1 MFRRIFVVVSVSL
14 LVLFFSLTA
23 EAQQGTAAITGVVTD
38 SSGAIIPGVN
48 VTLRNPQTG
57 VTLKAKTESAG
68 AYTIKLVPP
77 GPGYIIK
84 FEAPGFSATEISGL
98 YLNVDTTRTQ
108 DTKLQAG
115 ANYTIEVSA
124 ANQNET
130 LNTTDAQIGTS
141 VEVQVLNEL
150 PVQDRD
156 SPSALFT
163 LLPGITSTG
172 ATTGARTDQTNVTL
186 DGLDVN
192 DNETGNFKAIVANAP
207 IDSVEEFHG
216 LVAGQLSSS
225 GEGGGG
231 QFQMVTKGG
240 TNHFHGSLYEYH
252 RDTAMEAN
260 DWFYNNEGL
269 PRTPLIRNQFGGSI
283 GGPVLKDKLYFFFSY
298 QGSRITQSSS
308 ATRTIP
314 LPGFRAGTVTY
325 DSTNGGTNT
334 LSAAQVA
341 SLDPKGLGFNSSLLS
356 LISSRYPGQTN
367 NSSYGDG
374 LNTSGYTFTYP
385 APSKEDNYT
394 QRVDYKMT
402 PKVSFEGVG
411 HFTRANSVR
420 QSPNSPQFPGDPE
433 TFPDIDQSY
442 SWAGINTW
450 VIGSNKTNQ
459 FEVGETYENYSFPCT
474 YNPEGNTQFGSLGGN
489 GSGGSVIDG
498 PYAGCG
504 NAQGRTYPILM
515 IKDDF
520 TWTKG
525 RHDITLGGQIKRI
538 SPNNFVILNY
548 NGAGMGLGGFVNSLS
563 SPTGTPSLRP
573 ADLAT
578 SGNAVAYY
586 DQDYALALAPYTSTS
601 ATYNYNSQGQA
612 LSQGSGAN
620 QDFRFYETEIYAGD
634 TWKATPHLTLTYGV
648 RWQYYTVPY
657 ERHGLEALAHF
668 GSQSISDSTFN
679 YYFGQR
685 LTDAAN
691 GVSGNTA
698 LPLISY
704 VLGGKANGGQQS
716 YYAPEYHDF
725 APRVAFAYTPSFDEH
740 TVWRGG
746 AGLVYDHTVVSAIQY
761 QQTQFNYLFKNS
773 VNDNLGIQGNAYAS
787 LQALSRFGGLS
798 NPPTPPSA
806 PAVTPPYYPW
816 VNNPTSSNPDP
827 VGLLNGE
834 FNETVDPHFKTPFSV
849 LPTFGMQHE
858 FQKGFILKADY
869 VGRFGRRLMAQADM
883 SQLVDFPDKVSG
895 QTMSQAYSNL
905 VRQTRACQAAGTQSC
920 AYTAQPWF
928 ENVLGAGSGVAAGYA
943 NNTQLA
949 ANIAPYVS
957 RGDFA
962 DWLFSLAG
970 TPGTLA
976 SGYALPANIGMASQF
991 AENTVYTNKGF
1002 SSYNGLLV
1010 TVHKNSGF
1018 GLTYDINYTW
1028 SHSVDNVSVTA
1039 NTVAYGGYG
1048 FICDVVRPR
1057 SCRGNSDFDI
1067 SNQVN
1072 GYVTYDLPFGHG
1084 RMFGGS
1090 SSWLV
1095 NELAGG
1101 WSISAL
1107 PAWHTGTP
1115 YFAGA
1120 NAFVAGFANNAAA
1133 ILTGNKADMNVHLN
1147 GGKGQTLY
1155 AFANPTQAVN
1165 DYEGPIGFQVGSR
1178 NNLRGPRATTLDAG
1192 VSKSF
1197 PIVGV
1202 WVFKL
1207 RGDAFNV
1214 MNHPVFANPNVDI
1227 TESSNPFGAI
1237 TADATG
1243 INARVLQVS
1252 GRIEF

>member
-1 MFRRIFVVVSVSL
+1 M
-14 LVLFFSLTA
+14 
-23 EAQQGTAAITGVVTD
+23 
-38 SSGAIIPGVN
+38 
-48 VTLRNPQTG
+48 
-57 VTLKAKTESAG
+57 
-68 AYTIKLVPP
+68 
-77 GPGYIIK
+77 
-84 FEAPGFSATEISGL
+84 
-98 YLNVDTTRTQ
+98 
-108 DTKLQAG
+108 
-115 ANYTIEVSA
+115 
-124 ANQNET
+124 
-130 LNTTDAQIGTS
+130 
-141 VEVQVLNEL
+141 
-150 PVQDRD
+150 
-156 SPSALFT
+156 
-163 LLPGITSTG
+163 
-172 ATTGARTDQTNVTL
+172 
-186 DGLDVN
+186 
-192 DNETGNFKAIVANAP
+192 
-207 IDSVEEFHG
+207 
-216 LVAGQLSSS
+216 
-225 GEGGGG
+225 
-231 QFQMVTKGG
+231 
-240 TNHFHGSLYEYH
+240 
-252 RDTAMEAN
+252 
-260 DWFYNNEGL
+260 
-269 PRTPLIRNQFGGSI
+269 
-283 GGPVLKDKLYFFFSY
+283 
-298 QGSRITQSSS
+298 
-308 ATRTIP
+308 
-314 LPGFRAGTVTY
+314 
-325 DSTNGGTNT
+325 
-334 LSAAQVA
+334 
-341 SLDPKGLGFNSSLLS
+341 S
-356 LISSRYPGQTN
+356 LITSRYPGATN
-367 NSSYGDG
+367 TTSSGDG
-374 LNTSGYTFTYP
+374 LNTSGYTFTYS
-385 APSKEDNYT
+385 APEKEDNYI
-394 QRVDYKMT
+394 QRVDYKLS
-402 PKVSFEGVG
+402 PKISFEGVG
-411 HFTRANSVR
+411 HFTRTNNVHSA
-420 QSPNSPQFPGDPE
+420 PEFPGDPE
-433 TFPDIDQSY
+433 TFPFLDQSY
-442 SWAGINTW
+442 TWEGTNNW
-450 VIGSNKTNQ
+450 VIGSNKTNR
-459 FEVGETYENYSFPCT
+459 FEVGETYENYSFPCI
-474 YNPEGNTQFGSLGGN
+474 YNPEGTTQFGSLGGN
-489 GSGGSVIDG
+489 ASGGSVISG

-520 TWTKG
+520 VWTKG

-548 NGAGMGLGGFVNSLS
+548 NGAGMGLGGFMNSLS
-563 SPTGTPSLRP
+563 SPTGSPSLRP
-573 ADLAT
+573 ADLNAAG
-578 SGNAVAYY
+578 SNGNGQTYY
-586 DQDYALALAPYTSTS
+586 DADFALALAPYTSTS
-601 ATYNYNSQGQA
+601 ATYNYNAQGQA
-612 LSQGSGAN
+612 VPQGTGAT

-634 TWKATPHLTLTYGV
+634 SWKVTPHLTLSYGV

-657 ERHGLEALAHF
+657 ERHGLQALARF
-668 GSQSISDSTFN
+668 GNQSISDSTFN

-685 LTDAAN
+685 LADAAS
-691 GVSGNTA
+691 GTSGNSA

-704 VLGGKANGGQQS
+704 VLGGKENGGQQS

-725 APRVAFAYTPSFDEH
+725 APRVAFAWTPSFDEH

-773 VNDNLGIQGNAYAS
+773 VNQNLGTQGNAYAS
-787 LQALSRFGGLS
+787 LQALGRFGGLTTPPA
-798 NPPTPPSA
+798 PPTA

-816 VNNPTSSNPDP
+816 VNNPTSASPEP
-827 VGLLNGE
+827 TGLLNGE
-834 FNETVDPHFKTPFSV
+834 FNETVDPHFKTPFSF

-858 FQKGFILKADY
+858 FPKGFILKADY

-895 QTMSQAYSNL
+895 QSMSQAYSAI
-905 VRQTRACQAAGTQSC
+905 VQQARACQAAGTATC
-920 AYTAQPWF
+920 AFTPQPWF
-928 ENVLGAGSGVAAGYA
+928 ENVLGAGSGAAAGYN
-943 NNTQLA
+943 NNTELA

-1002 SSYNGLLV
+1002 SSYNGLLL
-1010 TVHKNSGF
+1010 TVHKNAGF
-1018 GLTYDINYTW
+1018 GLTFDINYTF
-1028 SHSVDNVSVTA
+1028 SHSIDNVSVTS

-1072 GYVTYDLPFGHG
+1072 GYVTYDVPFGHG
-1084 RMFGGS
+1084 RMFGAN
-1090 SSWLV
+1090 SSWVV

-1133 ILTGNKADMNVHLN
+1133 ILTGNKADMNVHIN
-1147 GGKGQTLY
+1147 GGKGKTLY
-1155 AFANPTQAVN
+1155 AFANPSQAVN

-1197 PIVGV
+1197 PIIGP

-1227 TESSNPFGAI
+1227 TESSNPFGSI
-1237 TADATG
+1237 TGIATG
-1243 INARVLQVS
+1243 TAARVLQVS